1 MTDRTFLVGID
12 AGFGL
17 TKAVGNRFEK
27 VVFPSAIGSLVDHRL
42 GVSSLEPSGDL
53 NGMIAVQRPDHGVSY
68 RATVGEEAV
77 VLSNTAWQERSRWR
91 TDEDVSL
98 LTAKALSLCKA
109 SGDVRMVVG
118 LPVDLYRQERI
129 KALIDLMSGK
139 WIVGT
144 LPLTVSRVVV
154 LPQGGGAFYDL
165 LLSRQG
171 QVKDESLKTAR
182 VAVVDVGFFTT
193 DTILIDS
200 LRYVARWSFTVERGV
215 SQVAEEVSR
224 WLSLEHDFDLEP
236 FKAAE
241 YIRKGSLFIRGQE
254 IDLRPV
260 IESAVVT
267 QAHAIK
273 AQLNSRLSQVDNL
286 ERVYIVGGGV
296 YLFHE
301 HLSESGAYGT
311 AKPMLDGG
319 EWANARGYRKL
330 ASYYWP
336 K

>member
-1 MTDRTFLVGID
+1 MKGQFLIGVD
-12 AGFGL
+12 VGFGL

-27 VVFPSAIGSLVDHRL
+27 VVFPSAIGELVDHRL
-42 GVSSLEPSGDL
+42 GASALEPPGSL
-53 NGMIAVQRPDHGVSY
+53 NGQIVVQRPDLGTSY

-77 VLSNTAWQERSRWR
+77 VLSGTAWQERSRWR
-91 TDEDVSL
+91 SDEDVTL
-98 LTAKALSLCKA
+98 LTAKALSLSKA

-129 KALIDLMSGK
+129 KALNELMSGK
-139 WIVGT
+139 WIIGT
-144 LPLTVSRVVV
+144 LPLDVSRVIT

-182 VAVVDVGFFTT
+182 VAVVDIGFYTT
-193 DTILIDS
+193 DVILIDA

-215 SQVAEEVSR
+215 SQVAEAVAR
-224 WLSLEHDFDLEP
+224 HLSLEHDFDLEP

-241 YIRKGSLFIRGQE
+241 YVRTGSIFIRGQE
-254 IDLRPV
+254 VDLRPV
-260 IESAVVT
+260 IESAVLT

-273 AQLNSRLSQVDNL
+273 AQLNSRLAQVDNL

-301 HLSESGAYGT
+301 HLTESGAYGT
-311 AKPMLDGG
+311 ARPMLDGG

-330 ASYYWP
+330 CAYYWP
-336 K
+336 N